1 LNYDDET
8 LMAYADGELDDARR
22 AEVAAAIAGD
32 PELARRVDA
41 HRALRARMAEAFAPV
56 LAEPVPDGLRAAAMA
71 SRKVVNL
78 PGVKPREALPRWRAR
93 EWTALAASLLVGLF
107 IGWRAF
113 SPAEP
118 LMAAEGDALVARG
131 VHAAALDSQLA
142 SAQSPGSDV
151 LIGVTFRSREGSF
164 CRSFVLAGQR
174 TVGLACHAGG
184 DWRIAATAVTDVPA
198 GEIRQAGSALPT
210 AIAAAIEDRI
220 AGSTF
225 DAAEERDAQANGWA
239 TGR

>member
-1 LNYDDET
+1 MNYDDEI
-8 LMAYADGELDDARR
+8 LMAFADGELDDARN
-22 AEVAAAIAGD
+22 AEIAAAVARD
-32 PELARRVDA
+32 PELARRVDT
-41 HRALRARMAEAFAPV
+41 HRTLRSRAAEAFAPV
-56 LAEPVPDGLRAAAMA
+56 LAEPVPNALRAAAMG
-71 SRKVVNL
+71 RGTVVNF
-78 PGVKPREALPRWRAR
+78 PGVNAQSSTPRWRAR
-93 EWTALAASLLVGLF
+93 EWTALAASLLVGVF
-107 IGWRAF
+107 VGWRVF

-118 LMAAEGDALVARG
+118 LMAAESDALVARG
-131 VHAAALDSQLA
+131 VLAAALDSQLA

-184 DWRIAATAVTDVPA
+184 DWRIAATVVTDISA

-239 TGR
+239 AGR